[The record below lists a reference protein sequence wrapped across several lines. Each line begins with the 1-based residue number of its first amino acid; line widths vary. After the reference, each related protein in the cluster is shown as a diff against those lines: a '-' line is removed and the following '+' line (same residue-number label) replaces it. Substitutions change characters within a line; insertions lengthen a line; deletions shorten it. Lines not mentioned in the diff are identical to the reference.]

1 MPTPPFNATVQL
13 KLPGIAP
20 DDLIGVW
27 DNVTNY
33 DTSVDPMVFDNE
45 EGTIREWPKSEY
57 ILVIRDSLGAIVE
70 NSGDNTDPASSVE
83 VPENVV
89 DEVNRV
95 AANLK
100 DTGSVN
106 KSLREDDSYQD
117 VPSVVQLLAEDY
129 DIDASLRST
138 SNNGGFDPCHTYIT
152 KVLPQGNYNI
162 RIPITCRSSTTF
174 QDITYRIAVD
184 TGGGLTPVNEIMVE
198 EMKDSSLN
206 QRYKRSLSARV
217 SLPAVGTMTVQL
229 EFGVVGT
236 ITTNQCYESEIYVAE
251 SNA

>member
-45 EGTIREWPKSEY
+45 EGTLREWPKSEY

-106 KSLREDDSYQD
+106 KSLREDGSYQD
-117 VPSVVQLLAEDY
+117 VPVLFSFWLRITILMLHLEARLTTEVLIRAILILQRCCHKETTTSEYLLHADLQQHFKILHIELLLILAE
-129 DIDASLRST
+129 
-138 SNNGGFDPCHTYIT
+138 G
-152 KVLPQGNYNI
+152 
-162 RIPITCRSSTTF
+162 
-174 QDITYRIAVD
+174 
-184 TGGGLTPVNEIMVE
+184 
-198 EMKDSSLN
+198 
-206 QRYKRSLSARV
+206 
-217 SLPAVGTMTVQL
+217 
-229 EFGVVGT
+229 
-236 ITTNQCYESEIYVAE
+236 
-251 SNA
+251 